1 MDSIELNHAFSAQ
14 SLAFNWTMGF
24 DDLDERSNSNFSAT
38 TLGHPLGCDR
48 RTYFFGRRARIAA
61 PKRPLRPRDHVHWC
75 GSRICLNFGKA
86 VIKR

>member
-14 SLAFNWTMGF
+14 SLAFNWTMGL

-48 RTYFFGRRARIAA
+48 RTDFFGRCARIAA
-61 PKRPLRPRDHVHWC
+61 PKRLLRPRDYVHWC
-75 GSRICLNFGKA
+75 GSRIYLNFGKV
-86 VIKR
+86 VIKQ